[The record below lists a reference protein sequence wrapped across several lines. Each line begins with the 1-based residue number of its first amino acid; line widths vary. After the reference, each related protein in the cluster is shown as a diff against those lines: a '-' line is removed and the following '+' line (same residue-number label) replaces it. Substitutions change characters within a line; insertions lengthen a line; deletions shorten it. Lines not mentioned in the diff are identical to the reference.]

1 MSNSSAIFTRTDRKP
16 DQPDARRSWLSSE
29 ALSPRL
35 PTPVPGSNSAGE
47 PMRIDPAIVGM
58 GGRSAAL
65 VWRLARDFMRPHLRG
80 VLFAFL
86 LMGLAAAS
94 TAGRAWLME
103 PVLDRIFVAREGSL
117 LLLIAGGALA
127 LALVKG
133 LADYGEAVL
142 MTRVGQRVV
151 ADVQIALFAR
161 LMRADL
167 AYFHA
172 HPSGTLISRFTS
184 DAALLRSAAANVLAG
199 IGKDAVTVAFL
210 VGVMFYQDWLLA
222 LVSFFVF
229 PLAIRP
235 IVAIGRRIRRVTA
248 NAQAEIGEFTTL
260 LSQTFQGARHVK
272 AYGMEQYEERR
283 AAGLIERLFALIDRG
298 TRTRSRASPMME
310 ALGGTA
316 IAVVILYG
324 GHQVIAGA
332 RTPGALFSFITA
344 LLLAYQPL
352 KSLAN
357 LNASLQEGLAAAQR
371 IFEVLDLEPTIRDMP
386 GAKPLH
392 IAGGEIRFDNARFG
406 YVPGT
411 AAIDGLSLTIPAG
424 QTVALVGPSG
434 AGKSTMLNL
443 IPRFFDIESGS
454 IAIDGQ
460 DVRAVAIASLRS
472 AIALVAQEVSLFDDT
487 VRANIAYGRFGATAA
502 EIEEAAR
509 AAAADAFIR
518 ELPQGYDTMV
528 GEHGVRLSGGHR
540 LRIAIARAMLKNAP
554 ILLLDEATSA
564 LDSESERQVQQAL
577 NILIRGRTTL
587 VIAHRLSTI
596 QGADLIC
603 VVDRGRIVETGGHPE
618 LLARGGLY
626 ARLYAMQF
634 AEQTAAAV

>member
-1 MSNSSAIFTRTDRKP
+1 
-16 DQPDARRSWLSSE
+16 
-29 ALSPRL
+29 
-35 PTPVPGSNSAGE
+35 
-47 PMRIDPAIVGM
+47 MRIDPAIVGM

-65 VWRLARDFMRPHLRG
+65 VWRLARDFMRPHVRRIL
-80 VLFAFL
+80 LAFL
-86 LMGLAAAS
+86 LMGVAAAS

-142 MTRVGQRVV
+142 MTRVGQRVI

-199 IGKDAVTVAFL
+199 IGKDAVTVVFL

-229 PLAIRP
+229 PAAIRP

-248 NAQAEIGEFTTL
+248 NAQAEIGQFTTL

-272 AYGMEQYEERR
+272 AYGMEEYEERR
-283 AAGLIERLFALIDRG
+283 AAGLIERLFVLIDRG
-298 TRTRSRASPMME
+298 TRTRSRASPLME

-324 GHQVIAGA
+324 GHQVITGA

-371 IFEVLDLEPTIRDMP
+371 IFEVLDVEPTIREAP

-392 IAGGEIRFDNARFG
+392 IAGGEIRFEDVRFG
-406 YVPGT
+406 YVPGA

-443 IPRFFDIESGS
+443 IPRFFDVDSGS

-460 DVRAVAIASLRS
+460 DVRGVTIASLRS
-472 AIALVAQEVSLFDDT
+472 AIALVAQEVSLFDDS
-487 VRANIAYGRFGATAA
+487 VRANIAYGRFGASLA
-502 EIEEAAR
+502 EIEEVAR

-528 GEHGVRLSGGHR
+528 GEHGVRLSGGQR
-540 LRIAIARAMLKNAP
+540 QRIAIARAMLKNAP

-564 LDSESERQVQQAL
+564 LDSESERQVQRAL
-577 NILIRGRTTL
+577 NTLIRGRTTL

-603 VVDRGRIVETGGHPE
+603 VVDRGRIVETGGHPQ

-626 ARLYAMQF
+626 ARLHAMQF
-634 AEQTAAAV
+634 AEPHAAAV

>member
-1 MSNSSAIFTRTDRKP
+1 
-16 DQPDARRSWLSSE
+16 
-29 ALSPRL
+29 
-35 PTPVPGSNSAGE
+35 
-47 PMRIDPAIVGM
+47 MRIDPAIVGM

-65 VWRLARDFMRPHLRG
+65 VWRLARDFMRPHVRRI
-80 VLFAFL
+80 LFAFL

-142 MTRVGQRVV
+142 MTRVGQRVI

-184 DAALLRSAAANVLAG
+184 DAALLRGAAANVLVG
-199 IGKDAVTVAFL
+199 IGKDAVTVVFL

-272 AYGMEQYEERR
+272 AYGMEQYEEQR
-283 AAGLIERLFALIDRG
+283 AGGLIERLFALIDRG

-310 ALGGTA
+310 VLGGTA

-324 GHQVIAGA
+324 GHQVISGA

-371 IFEVLDLEPTIRDMP
+371 IFEVLDVEPTIRDMA
-386 GAKPLH
+386 GARPLH
-392 IAGGEIRFDNARFG
+392 IAGGEIRFDKVRFG
-406 YVPGT
+406 YVPGA

-424 QTVALVGPSG
+424 HTVALVGPSG

-443 IPRFFDIESGS
+443 IPRFFDIDSGR

-460 DVRAVAIASLRS
+460 DVRGVTIASLRS
-472 AIALVAQEVSLFDDT
+472 AIALVAQEVSLFDDS
-487 VRANIAYGRFGATAA
+487 VSANIAYGRFGASFD
-502 EIEEAAR
+502 EVEEAAR

-528 GEHGVRLSGGHR
+528 GEHGVRLSGGQR
-540 LRIAIARAMLKNAP
+540 QRIAIARAMLKNAP

-564 LDSESERQVQQAL
+564 LDNESERQVQRAL
-577 NILIRGRTTL
+577 NTLIRGRTTL

-603 VVDRGRIVETGGHPE
+603 VVDRGRIVETGRHSE

-634 AEQTAAAV
+634 AEQHAAVV

>member
-1 MSNSSAIFTRTDRKP
+1 
-16 DQPDARRSWLSSE
+16 
-29 ALSPRL
+29 
-35 PTPVPGSNSAGE
+35 
-47 PMRIDPAIVGM
+47 MRIDPAIVGM

-65 VWRLARDFMRPHLRG
+65 VWRLARDFMRPHVRRI
-80 VLFAFL
+80 LFAFL

-142 MTRVGQRVV
+142 MTRVGQRVI

-184 DAALLRSAAANVLAG
+184 DAALLRGAAANVLVG
-199 IGKDAVTVAFL
+199 IGKDAVTVVFL

-272 AYGMEQYEERR
+272 AYGMEQYEEQR
-283 AAGLIERLFALIDRG
+283 AGGLIERLFALIDRG

-310 ALGGTA
+310 VLGGTA

-324 GHQVIAGA
+324 GHQVISGA

-371 IFEVLDLEPTIRDMP
+371 IFEVLDVEPTIRDMA
-386 GAKPLH
+386 GARPLH
-392 IAGGEIRFDNARFG
+392 IAGGEIRFDKVRFG
-406 YVPGT
+406 YVPGA

-424 QTVALVGPSG
+424 HTVALVGPSG

-443 IPRFFDIESGS
+443 IPRFFDIDSGR

-460 DVRAVAIASLRS
+460 DVRGVTIASLRS

-487 VRANIAYGRFGATAA
+487 VRANIAYGRFGASLA

-528 GEHGVRLSGGHR
+528 GEHGVRLSGGQR
-540 LRIAIARAMLKNAP
+540 QRIAIARAMLKNAP

-564 LDSESERQVQQAL
+564 LDNESERQVQRAL
-577 NILIRGRTTL
+577 NTLIRGRTTL

-603 VVDRGRIVETGGHPE
+603 VVDRGRIVETGRHSE

-634 AEQTAAAV
+634 AEQHAAVV

>member
-1 MSNSSAIFTRTDRKP
+1 
-16 DQPDARRSWLSSE
+16 
-29 ALSPRL
+29 
-35 PTPVPGSNSAGE
+35 
-47 PMRIDPAIVGM
+47 MRIDPAIVGM

-65 VWRLARDFMRPHLRG
+65 VWRLARDFMRPHLRRI
-80 VLFAFL
+80 LFAFL

-142 MTRVGQRVV
+142 MTRVGQRVI

-167 AYFHA
+167 SYFHA

-184 DAALLRSAAANVLAG
+184 DAALLRSAAANVLVG
-199 IGKDAVTVAFL
+199 IGKDAVTVVFL

-248 NAQAEIGEFTTL
+248 NAQTEIGEFTTL

-324 GHQVIAGA
+324 GHQVISGA

-371 IFEVLDLEPTIRDMP
+371 IFEVLDVEPKIRDMP
-386 GAKPLH
+386 GARPLQ
-392 IAGGEIRFDNARFG
+392 IAGGEIRFDNVRFG
-406 YVPGT
+406 YLPGT
-411 AAIDGLSLTIPAG
+411 AAIDDLSLTIPAG

-443 IPRFFDIESGS
+443 IPRFFDIDSGS

-460 DVRAVAIASLRS
+460 DVRRVTIASLRR

-487 VRANIAYGRFGATAA
+487 VHANIAYGRFGASAA

-509 AAAADAFIR
+509 AAAADGFIR

-528 GEHGVRLSGGHR
+528 GEHGVRLSGGQR
-540 LRIAIARAMLKNAP
+540 QRIAIARAMLKNAP

-564 LDSESERQVQQAL
+564 LDSESERQVQRAL
-577 NILIRGRTTL
+577 NTLIRGRTTL

-603 VVDRGRIVETGGHPE
+603 VVDRGQIVETGRHPE

-634 AEQTAAAV
+634 AEQRAAVV

>member
-1 MSNSSAIFTRTDRKP
+1 
-16 DQPDARRSWLSSE
+16 
-29 ALSPRL
+29 
-35 PTPVPGSNSAGE
+35 
-47 PMRIDPAIVGM
+47 MRIDPAIVVM

-65 VWRLARDFMRPHLRG
+65 VWRLARDFMRPHLRRI
-80 VLFAFL
+80 LFAFL

-142 MTRVGQRVV
+142 MTRVGQRVI
-151 ADVQIALFAR
+151 ADVQLALFAR

-184 DAALLRSAAANVLAG
+184 DAALLRSAAANVLAA
-199 IGKDAVTVAFL
+199 IGKDAVTVVFL

-235 IVAIGRRIRRVTA
+235 IVVIGRRIRRVTA
-248 NAQAEIGEFTTL
+248 NAQAEIGQLTTL

-283 AAGLIERLFALIDRG
+283 AAGLIERLFVLIDRG

-324 GHQVIAGA
+324 GHQVISGA

-371 IFEVLDLEPTIRDMP
+371 IFEVLDVEPTIRDMP

-392 IAGGEIRFDNARFG
+392 IAGGEIRFDDVRFG
-406 YVPGT
+406 YVPGS

-424 QTVALVGPSG
+424 HTVALVGPSG

-443 IPRFFDIESGS
+443 IPRFFDIDSGS

-460 DVRAVAIASLRS
+460 DVRGVTIASLRNVM
-472 AIALVAQEVSLFDDT
+472 ALVAQEVSLFDDS
-487 VRANIAYGRFGATAA
+487 VRANIAYGRFGASLA
-502 EIEEAAR
+502 EIEEVAR
-509 AAAADAFIR
+509 SAAADAFIR

-528 GEHGVRLSGGHR
+528 GEHGVRLSGGQR
-540 LRIAIARAMLKNAP
+540 QRIAIARAMLKNAP

-564 LDSESERQVQQAL
+564 LDSESERQVQRAL
-577 NILIRGRTTL
+577 NTLIRGRTTL

-603 VVDRGRIVETGGHPE
+603 VVDRGRIVETGRHPE

-626 ARLYAMQF
+626 ARLHAMQF
-634 AEQTAAAV
+634 AEQHAAAV

>member
-1 MSNSSAIFTRTDRKP
+1 
-16 DQPDARRSWLSSE
+16 
-29 ALSPRL
+29 
-35 PTPVPGSNSAGE
+35 
-47 PMRIDPAIVGM
+47 MRIDPAIVGM

-65 VWRLARDFMRPHLRG
+65 VWRLARDFMRPHVRR

-142 MTRVGQRVV
+142 MTRVGQRVI

-184 DAALLRSAAANVLAG
+184 DAALLRGAAANVLVG
-199 IGKDAVTVAFL
+199 IGKDAVTVVFL

-272 AYGMEQYEERR
+272 AYGMEQYEEQR
-283 AAGLIERLFALIDRG
+283 AGGLIERLFALIDRG

-324 GHQVIAGA
+324 GHQVISGA

-371 IFEVLDLEPTIRDMP
+371 IFEVLDVEPTIRDMA
-386 GAKPLH
+386 GARPLH
-392 IAGGEIRFDNARFG
+392 IAGGEIRFDKVRFG
-406 YVPGT
+406 YVPGA

-424 QTVALVGPSG
+424 HTVALVGPSG

-443 IPRFFDIESGS
+443 IPRFFDIDSGR

-460 DVRAVAIASLRS
+460 DVRGVTIASLRS

-487 VRANIAYGRFGATAA
+487 VRANIAYGRFGASFD
-502 EIEEAAR
+502 EVEEAAR

-528 GEHGVRLSGGHR
+528 GEHGVRLSGGQR
-540 LRIAIARAMLKNAP
+540 QRIAIARAMLKNAP

-564 LDSESERQVQQAL
+564 LDNESERQVQRAL
-577 NILIRGRTTL
+577 NTLIRGRTTL

-603 VVDRGRIVETGGHPE
+603 VVDRGRIVETGRHSE

-634 AEQTAAAV
+634 AEQHAAVV

>member
-1 MSNSSAIFTRTDRKP
+1 
-16 DQPDARRSWLSSE
+16 
-29 ALSPRL
+29 
-35 PTPVPGSNSAGE
+35 
-47 PMRIDPAIVGM
+47 MRIDPAIVGM

-65 VWRLARDFMRPHLRG
+65 VWRLARDFMRPHVRRI
-80 VLFAFL
+80 LFAFL

-142 MTRVGQRVV
+142 MTRVGQRVI

-184 DAALLRSAAANVLAG
+184 DAALLRGAAANVLVG
-199 IGKDAVTVAFL
+199 IGKDAVTVVFL

-272 AYGMEQYEERR
+272 AYGMEQYEEQR
-283 AAGLIERLFALIDRG
+283 AGGLIERLFALIDRG

-310 ALGGTA
+310 VLGGTA

-324 GHQVIAGA
+324 GHQVISGA

-371 IFEVLDLEPTIRDMP
+371 IFEVLDVEPTIRDMA
-386 GAKPLH
+386 GARPLH
-392 IAGGEIRFDNARFG
+392 IAGGEIRFDKVRFG
-406 YVPGT
+406 YVPGA

-424 QTVALVGPSG
+424 HTVALVGPSG

-443 IPRFFDIESGS
+443 IPRFFDTDSGR

-460 DVRAVAIASLRS
+460 DVRNVTIASLRG

-487 VRANIAYGRFGATAA
+487 VRANIAYGRFGASLA
-502 EIEEAAR
+502 EIEGAAR

-528 GEHGVRLSGGHR
+528 GEHGVRLSGGQR
-540 LRIAIARAMLKNAP
+540 QRIAIARAMLKNAP

-564 LDSESERQVQQAL
+564 LDNESERQVQRAL
-577 NILIRGRTTL
+577 NTLIRGRTTL

-603 VVDRGRIVETGGHPE
+603 VVDRGRIVETGRHSE

-634 AEQTAAAV
+634 AEQHAAVV